1 MRVYVDEMFSKMSTI
16 SMMIDDGAVYMY
28 IQTEYPELHVH
39 SELTPTVTGFNCLD
53 SSLI

>member
-28 IQTEYPELHVH
+28 IQTEYPELRVH
-39 SELTPTVTGFNCLD
+39 SELTLR
-53 SSLI
+53 